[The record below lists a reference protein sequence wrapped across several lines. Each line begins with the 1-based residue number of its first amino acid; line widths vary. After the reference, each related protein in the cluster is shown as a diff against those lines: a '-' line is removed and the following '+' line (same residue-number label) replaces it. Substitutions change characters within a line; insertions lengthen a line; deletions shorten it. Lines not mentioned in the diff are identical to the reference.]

1 MRKQY
6 EVMTELHRFGG
17 FWRGFR
23 PFRQDEA
30 RMPFSEGTLRASA
43 WLHRPI
49 SSYEANMPL
58 SEYAVRQIAWL
69 HLGENKCGGPTVASA
84 GAGGEA
90 RRVKGWYDFVEDLSR
105 GRPH

>member
-49 SSYEANMPL
+49 SSYEASIPL
-58 SEYAVRQIAWL
+58 SKCAVRHIVRL
-69 HLGENKCGGPTVASA
+69 HLGETELEGVSSDCFPASISISA
-84 GAGGEA
+84 M
-90 RRVKGWYDFVEDLSR
+90 
-105 GRPH
+105 